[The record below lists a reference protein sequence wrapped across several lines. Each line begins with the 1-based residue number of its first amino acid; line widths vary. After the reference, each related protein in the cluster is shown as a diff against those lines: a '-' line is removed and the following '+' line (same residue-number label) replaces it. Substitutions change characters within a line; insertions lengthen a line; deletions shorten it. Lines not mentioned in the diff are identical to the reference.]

1 MESQPAENK
10 KFKLSFVIPVYNE
23 EKTLLEL
30 YERIKKVIEELRVR
44 YQILFVDDGS
54 QDRSVQILQS
64 LCEKDAGIQ
73 VILFSR
79 NFGHQTAVTAGLHYA
94 TGDAVVV
101 MDSDLQDPPEI
112 IPQFVQKWQEGYQ
125 VVYGI
130 RKKRKE
136 HIFLRIMYALFYR
149 MLKTVSTI
157 EIPLDAGDF
166 CLMDKK
172 IVKLLNSIPERN
184 RFVRG
189 IRSWVG
195 FNQIGIPY
203 ERDKRFGGESKYS
216 LGKLIKLA
224 LDGFVSFSYAPL
236 RFASYTGFSVSA
248 FSLIYG
254 LGTFF
259 QKIFTNT
266 TVPGYTTTIIMI
278 CFIGGVQLITLGIIG
293 DYLGRIYDE
302 VKNRPLYIVRGILG
316 SLEGQDSEMKPDA

>member
-1 MESQPAENK
+1 MVMNTL
-10 KFKLSFVIPVYNE
+10 KLSFVIPVFNE
-23 EKTLLEL
+23 EKNLPEL
-30 YERIKKVIEELRVR
+30 YERITKVIEVLKIPS
-44 YQILFVDDGS
+44 QIVFIDDGS
-54 QDRSVQILQS
+54 RDNSIKILQQ
-64 LCEKDAGIQ
+64 LCEKDPRILT
-73 VILFSR
+73 ILFSR

-94 TGDAVVV
+94 SGDAVVV
-101 MDSDLQDPPEI
+101 MDSDLQDPPEVL
-112 IPQFVQKWQEGYQ
+112 PQFIQKWQEGYE

-136 HIFLRIMYALFYR
+136 HIFLRFMYALFYR
-149 MLKTVSTI
+149 MLRTISSI
-157 EIPLDAGDF
+157 EIPLDSGDF

-172 IVKLLNSIPERN
+172 VVKLMNSIPERN

-195 FNQIGIPY
+195 FKQIGIPY
-203 ERDKRFGGESKYS
+203 ERDKRFAGDSKYS
-216 LGKLIKLA
+216 LSKLVKLA

-236 RFASYTGFSVSA
+236 HVVSYTGFLVSA

-266 TVPGYTTTIIMI
+266 TVPGYTTTIILI
-278 CFIGGVQLITLGIIG
+278 CFLGGVQLIAIGIIG
-293 DYLGRIYDE
+293 EYLGRIYDE

-316 SLEGQDSEMKPDA
+316 STDEKGSE

>member
-1 MESQPAENK
+1 MKSGD
-10 KFKLSFVIPVYNE
+10 FKLSLVIPVFNE
-23 EKTLLEL
+23 EKNLLEL
-30 YERIKKVIEELRVR
+30 YDRITKVVAALKTPC
-44 YQILFVDDGS
+44 QIIFVDDGS
-54 QDRSVQILQS
+54 QDNSIKILQH
-64 LCEKDAGIQ
+64 LCEQDPRVQ

-79 NFGHQTAVTAGLHYA
+79 NFGHQIAVTAGLHHA
-94 TGDAVVV
+94 SGDSVVI
-101 MDSDLQDPPEI
+101 MDSDLQDPPEV
-112 IPQFVQKWQEGYQ
+112 IPLFIQKWQEGYE

-136 HIFLRIMYALFYR
+136 HFFLRFLYALFYR
-149 MLKTVSTI
+149 MLRTVSTI
-157 EIPLDAGDF
+157 EIPLDSGDF

-172 IVKLLNSIPERN
+172 IVKLLNAIPERN

-203 ERDKRFGGESKYS
+203 ERGQRFGGHSKYS
-216 LGKLIKLA
+216 LSKLIKLA

-236 RFASYTGFSVSA
+236 RIASYVGFSVSA

-254 LGTFF
+254 VGTFF

-278 CFIGGVQLITLGIIG
+278 CFLGGVQLIAIGIIG
-293 DYLGRIYDE
+293 EYLGRIYDE
-302 VKNRPLYIVRGILG
+302 VKNRPLYVVRGMLG
-316 SLEGQDSEMKPDA
+316 FTVEKDYKNGAS